1 MMLSTLA
8 PNMTHIGVT
17 VSVVPS
23 LNCLNEL
30 NNMVKITE
38 KSCNM

>member
-1 MMLSTLA
+1 MLITLA
-8 PNMTHIGVT
+8 PNMTHMGVS

-30 NNMVKITE
+30 NSMAKMTE